1 MSDVLEGRGLSLGY
15 QDKNVIQNIDVSF
28 LEGKT
33 SIIIGPN
40 GCGKSTLLKGLGRIL
55 TLRQGKVFL
64 FSKALTELSTK
75 EIAQSLAFLPQG
87 IETPSD
93 TTVREIIELGR
104 YPHQGVFRKI
114 SFEDE
119 QIIENVL
126 AQTELTALAHRQVDS
141 LSGGQKQRV
150 WIAMAL
156 AQKTPVI
163 LLDEPT
169 TYLDMGHQLDILK
182 LLDSLQQ
189 HLSLTVVMVLHDLNL
204 AARFADIM
212 LAMKDGKLI
221 KQGSVTDIM
230 QPILLRELFD
240 IDATIVE
247 DPINGR
253 PICIHYD

>member
-55 TLRQGKVFL
+55 TLRQGQVFL

-126 AQTELTALAHRQVDS
+126 AQT
-141 LSGGQKQRV
+141 
-150 WIAMAL
+150 
-156 AQKTPVI
+156 
-163 LLDEPT
+163 
-169 TYLDMGHQLDILK
+169 
-182 LLDSLQQ
+182 
-189 HLSLTVVMVLHDLNL
+189 
-204 AARFADIM
+204 
-212 LAMKDGKLI
+212 
-221 KQGSVTDIM
+221 
-230 QPILLRELFD
+230 
-240 IDATIVE
+240 
-247 DPINGR
+247 
-253 PICIHYD
+253 